1 MDKKAAALCPCMDAC
16 VLRQVMDILG
26 GKWKIPIL
34 CSLLADGPTRYND
47 LLRKMRGVSN
57 TMLAKS
63 LKELERDGLITRQE
77 YLEVPVRVEYAVTA
91 RGEQLQSVLHQLI
104 QWQME
109 TK

>member
-1 MDKKAAALCPCMDAC
+1 MEKQEAARCPCMDAC
-16 VLRQVMDILG
+16 VLRQVMDTLG

-34 CSLLADGPTRYND
+34 CSLLADGATRYND

-63 LKELERDGLITRQE
+63 LKELEQDGLITRQE

-91 RGEQLQSVLHQLI
+91 RGEQLQSVLHRLI
-104 QWQME
+104 QWQLE